1 MKITLRKANAL
12 QNTIQ
17 EHIKTIEVKMTVS
30 LNEFQDP
37 AKELACAREG
47 VVTNDVN
54 RAKLTKALYR
64 IRALVGRANVES
76 GVSDLLAEAAYL
88 DKRLG
93 HLKGLTESKVVEAA
107 IVLEGK
113 LQKLRDTESK
123 NRMYGYNDT
132 VDTGVL
138 TAEQIEGYKADMR
151 DLKKEKQSI
160 NDKVLELN
168 VRTEIELDADTVEL
182 LKAEQLV

>member
-17 EHIKTIEVKMTVS
+17 EHTKTIEVTTSFS

-37 AKELACAREG
+37 TKELACAREG
-47 VVTNDVN
+47 VVTNDARRN
-54 RAKLTKALYR
+54 KLTKALYG
-64 IRALVGRANVES
+64 IRAKVGRANADS
-76 GVSDLLAEAAYL
+76 GVADLLAEAAYL

-93 HLKGLTESKVVEAA
+93 QLKGLTEGKVAEDETVVA
-107 IVLEGK
+107 GK
-113 LQKLRDTESK
+113 LQKLRESDSK
-123 NRMYGYNDT
+123 SRIYGYSDT

-138 TAEQIEGYKADMR
+138 TAEQVEGYKAEMR
-151 DLKKEKQSI
+151 SLKKEKQSI

-168 VRTEIELDADTVEL
+168 VRTEIELDTDTVAL
-182 LKAEQLV
+182 LQAEQLV

>member
-17 EHIKTIEVKMTVS
+17 DHIKTIEVKTSVS
-30 LNEFQDP
+30 LNEFQIP
-37 AKELACAREG
+37 AVELSVARS
-47 VVTNDVN
+47 TLIANDIQ
-54 RAKLTKALYR
+54 RAKLTKALYK
-64 IRALVGRANVES
+64 IRAQVGRANVDA
-76 GVSDLLAEAAYL
+76 GVSDLLTEAAYI

-93 HLKGLTESKVVEAA
+93 HLKGLTESKVVESD

-113 LQKLRDTESK
+113 LEKIRTQEAKTRI
-123 NRMYGYNDT
+123 YGYGDT

-151 DLKKEKQSI
+151 DLKKEKQRI

-168 VRTEIELDADTVEL
+168 VRTEIELDVDTVTL
-182 LKAEQLV
+182 LQAEQLV

>member
-17 EHIKTIEVKMTVS
+17 DHIKTIEVTTSFS

-47 VVTNDVN
+47 IVANDTK
-54 RAKLTKALYR
+54 RATLTKALYS
-64 IRALVGRANVES
+64 IRAQVGRANVEA
-76 GVSDLLAEAAYL
+76 GVADLLTDAAYI

-93 HLKGLTESKVVEAA
+93 HLKVLTDSKVVEATEVIA
-107 IVLEGK
+107 GK
-113 LQKLRDTESK
+113 LDKLRNTENKS
-123 NRMYGYNDT
+123 RIYGYGDT

-138 TAEQIEGYKADMR
+138 TADQIEGYKAEMR
-151 DLKKEKQSI
+151 DLKKQKQAI

-168 VRTEIELDADTVEL
+168 VRTEIELDSLIVNML
-182 LKAEQLV
+182 QSEQLV

>member
-17 EHIKTIEVKMTVS
+17 DHIKTIEVKTSIS
-30 LNEFQDP
+30 LNEFQNP
-37 AKELACAREG
+37 TAELACAREG
-47 VVTNDVN
+47 VVANDVK

-64 IRALVGRANVES
+64 IRASVGRANTEA
-76 GVSDLLAEAAYL
+76 GVADLLAEAAYI

-93 HLKGLTESKVVEAA
+93 HLKGLTESKVVETDA
-107 IVLEGK
+107 VLEGK
-113 LQKLRDTESK
+113 LRKLAETESK
-123 NRMYGYNDT
+123 SRIYGYGDT

-138 TAEQIEGYKADMR
+138 TAEQIEGYKSDMR
-151 DLKKEKQSI
+151 DLKKEKQAI

-168 VRTEIELDADTVEL
+168 VRTEIELDAETVSL
-182 LKAEQLV
+182 LQAEQLV